1 MQKPFNV
8 PVEKKRIK
16 NRINTLE
23 QVMHL
28 PVEFLGGISGIGGG
42 ILQQKAIQ
50 RSVGNYGK
58 NQTESGHAPQ
68 YDLKLLFNG

>member
-1 MQKPFNV
+1 
-8 PVEKKRIK
+8 
-16 NRINTLE
+16 
-23 QVMHL
+23 MHL